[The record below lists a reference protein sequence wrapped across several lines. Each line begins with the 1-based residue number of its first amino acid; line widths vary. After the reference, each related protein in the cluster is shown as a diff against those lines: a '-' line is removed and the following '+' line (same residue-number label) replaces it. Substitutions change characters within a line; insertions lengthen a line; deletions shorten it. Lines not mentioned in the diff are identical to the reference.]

1 VLDRELVK
9 QLLPTMRYIAL
20 DEPRP
25 GAYGD
30 WCVRARR
37 IGDPAET
44 PMLVRFLHAPGVDRE
59 GLRPLRLDDSTRE
72 FLFPQQLLTLPG
84 NIVAT
89 VRACIVRAEP
99 LTSDQLLEL
108 SRKGERLL
116 AFLREQ
122 NRCHGN
128 LTAANLTPDL
138 LFADAGWA
146 WLGGQGRDDAEQLT
160 RTLQELAQPL
170 PQS

>member
-1 VLDRELVK
+1 MIK

-20 DEPRP
+20 DAPRP

-37 IGDPAET
+37 IGDPVET
-44 PMLVRFLHAPGVDRE
+44 PMLARFLHAPGVDRQ

-89 VRACIVRAEP
+89 VRACIEEVEP
-99 LTSDQLLEL
+99 RTSDQLLEL
-108 SRKGERLL
+108 SRQGERLL

-122 NRCHGN
+122 NRFHGN
-128 LTAANLTPDL
+128 LCAANLTSDFR
-138 LFADAGWA
+138 FADAGWA
-146 WLGGQGRDDAEQLT
+146 WLGGQAQDDAEQLT
-160 RTLQELAQPL
+160 RTLQELGQRL
-170 PQS
+170 SRSKD